1 MLSKLINKVYV
12 INLKSCSDRK
22 EHIKQLFN
30 QVKINNYEIFEA
42 IDKNSLQVQNMMKS
56 DFVKKF
62 PPCFRCNKNKCKC
75 SNNVLINTQIGN
87 WCSFI
92 NIMNDIIKNN
102 YKGLIMICEDDIK
115 FIDNGMEILNK
126 MISTGNL
133 KKYNVDFKKPIL
145 IRTGSGFNL
154 NHKLKH
160 KPKLIKKV
168 IMSNPC
174 FICNKYYAKSFIRNL
189 KVIDTTSDIYIHKNI
204 LSLDKSIQAYTLLP
218 QPIYE
223 LSWGKNAKFISEIH
237 PKGNHF
243 KRIEYKEYLK
253 NKTIF
258 TINNSFKMYV
268 PFSKT
273 DGIFISLRKKN
284 TWESNVT
291 KLMLKKFNQKNI
303 DTFIDI
309 GANIGYYTLLFA
321 RKNIKTYSFEP
332 NLENYDILSKNLKI
346 NNFNN
351 SIIYNL
357 GLSDSIGELKFY
369 YSKEKSGHGSFNKNI
384 VKKQNLNLCKKIKV
398 DKLDNIN
405 IEGENIM
412 LKIDIE
418 GFELNAINGM
428 LKLLDSTKIKV
439 FCIEISRKFYGIEIE
454 KKIINLLKKYFTKLY
469 IVQLKKRLLK
479 IPHLSQY
486 DLICS

>member
-1 MLSKLINKVYV
+1 MLPELINKVYV
-12 INLKSCSDRK
+12 INLESCSDRK
-22 EHIKQLFN
+22 EHIKQLFK
-30 QVKINNYEIFEA
+30 QVKINNYEIFRA
-42 IDKNSLQVQNMMKS
+42 IDKNSIQVQNMMKS

-62 PPCFRCNKNKCKC
+62 PPCFRCNKNKCNC
-75 SNNVLINTQIGN
+75 FNNVLINAQIGN

-115 FIDNGMEILNK
+115 FTNKGIKILNK
-126 MISTGNL
+126 MISTSNL
-133 KKYNVDFKKPIL
+133 KKYNVDFEKPLL
-145 IRTGSGFNL
+145 IRAGSGFNR
-154 NHKLKH
+154 NHQLKH
-160 KPKLIKKV
+160 KPKLVKKN

-189 KVIDTTSDIYIHKNI
+189 KVINCTSDVYIHRII

-223 LSWGKNAKFISEIH
+223 LSRGEKAKFISEIH
-237 PKGNHF
+237 PKGNQF
-243 KRIEYKEYLK
+243 KRIKYKEYLK

-258 TINNSFKMYV
+258 TINNRFKMYV

-284 TWESNVT
+284 TWEPNLT
-291 KLMLKKFNQKNI
+291 KLMLKKFNQINI

-321 RKNIKTYSFEP
+321 RENIKTYSFEP
-332 NLENYDILSKNLKI
+332 NLENYEILAKNLKI

-351 SIIYNL
+351 SIIHNF

-369 YSKEKSGHGSFNKNI
+369 YRKGKSGHGSFNKNI
-384 VKKQNLNLCKKIKV
+384 AKKQNLNLCKKIKV
-398 DKLDNIN
+398 EKLDNIN
-405 IEGENIM
+405 IEGKNIM

-479 IPHLSQY
+479 IPYLSQY